1 MKILSDPL
9 SIMRVIKK
17 NISKYKIVA
26 SLVFITLS
34 IAIITYNVC
43 DINHR
48 QTVFNKL
55 DVTFTEVKAVEY
67 GTADYDPIDLVEN
80 VPYGKIVNYTS
91 YVDTN
96 SIGTQKL
103 MFVVEDENVTKVIN
117 VEVEVVDT
125 EKPEIKTEEETISI
139 EEGNE
144 YNIKDNIKS
153 VTDKVDGD
161 LEFVEAENEE
171 KKSYYTIS
179 TDLDTNTAGN
189 YSVNIKAVDQ
199 SGNTTEKTYNINVVE
214 KPKPQPQPVI
224 TYSNNMNN
232 NANHTVD
239 TSSVVSAAY
248 SFVGYNYTP
257 GGASP
262 STGFDCSGFVQ
273 YIYSLFGKNVGRT
286 TGDQANVGYGISRE
300 SMEPGD
306 IIVWSDNG
314 MYPTHS
320 TLYVGNGIIVHA
332 ANSRDGVI
340 TSTVESWER
349 YAGSIVAIRRV

>member
-9 SIMRVIKK
+9 SVMRVIKK

-34 IAIITYNVC
+34 IAIISYNIF
-43 DINHR
+43 DMNHR
-48 QTVFNKL
+48 QEVFNKL
-55 DVTFTEVKAVEY
+55 DVTFSEVKAIEY
-67 GTADYDPIDLVEN
+67 GTADYDPIELVEN
-80 VPYGKIVNYTS
+80 VPYGKIVNYTTH
-91 YVDTN
+91 VDTN

-125 EKPEIKTEEETISI
+125 EKPEIATEEETISI

-153 VTDKVDGD
+153 VTDKVDGE
-161 LEFVEAENEE
+161 LEFVETETED
-171 KKSYYTIS
+171 KKSYYTVS

-189 YSVNIKAVDQ
+189 YQVSIKAVDN
-199 SGNTTEKTYNINVVE
+199 SGNISEKTYNVNVVE
-214 KPKPQPQPVI
+214 KPKPQPVI
-224 TYSNNMNN
+224 TYNNNYNN
-232 NANHTVD
+232 NATSSVD

-248 SFVGYNYTP
+248 SLVGYNYTP

-273 YIYSLFGKNVGRT
+273 YIYSLFGKSVGRT
-286 TGDQANVGYGISRE
+286 TYDQANVGYGISRD
-300 SMEPGD
+300 SMQPGD

-314 MYPTHS
+314 YSPTHS
-320 TLYVGNGIIVHA
+320 TLYVGNGLIIHA

-340 TSTVESWER
+340 ISSVDSWER

>member
-1 MKILSDPL
+1 MKMLNDPL
-9 SIMRVIKK
+9 SVMRVIKK

-26 SLVFITLS
+26 CILFITLS
-34 IAIITYNVC
+34 IAVITYNIC
-43 DINHR
+43 DMNHR
-48 QTVFNKL
+48 QEVFNKL

-67 GTADYDPIDLVEN
+67 GTSDYDPIDLVEN

-91 YVDTN
+91 KVDTN
-96 SIGTQKL
+96 SMGKQTL

-125 EKPEIKTEEETISI
+125 EKPEINTAEENISI

-153 VTDKVDGD
+153 VIDKVDGD
-161 LEFVEAENEE
+161 LEFIENETE
-171 KKSYYTIS
+171 DKKSYYTIN

-199 SGNTTEKTYNINVVE
+199 SGNISEKTYNVNVVE
-214 KPKPQPQPVI
+214 KPKPQPVI
-224 TYSNNMNN
+224 NYNN
-232 NANHTVD
+232 NINNNTTASVD

-286 TGDQANVGYGISRE
+286 TYAQTTAGTGISKE
-300 SMEPGD
+300 SMQPGD

-314 MYPTHS
+314 YSPTHS
-320 TLYVGNGIIVHA
+320 TLYVGNGMMVHA

-340 TSTVESWER
+340 TSSVDSWER

>member
-9 SIMRVIKK
+9 SVLRVIKK

-26 SLVFITLS
+26 ILVFITLS
-34 IAIITYNVC
+34 IAIITYNIC
-43 DINHR
+43 DMNHR
-48 QTVFNKL
+48 QQVFNKL

-67 GTADYDPIDLVEN
+67 GTENYDPIDLVEN
-80 VPYGKIVNYTS
+80 VPYGKIVKYTN

-125 EKPEIKTEEETISI
+125 EKPEISMEEETISI

-144 YNIKDNIKS
+144 YDIKENIKS
-153 VTDKVDGD
+153 VVDKVDGE
-161 LEFVEAENEE
+161 LEYVENETE
-171 KKSYYTIS
+171 EQKSYYTITS
-179 TDLDTNTAGN
+179 DLDTNVAGN
-189 YSVNIKAVDQ
+189 YTVSVKAVDN
-199 SGNTTEKTYNINVVE
+199 SGNINEKVYNINVVE
-214 KPKPQPQPVI
+214 KPKPAPVVYYNDNI
-224 TYSNNMNN
+224 NN
-232 NANHTVD
+232 NATASVD

-248 SFVGYNYTP
+248 SFVGYYYTP

-273 YIYSLFGKNVGRT
+273 YIYSLFGKSVGRT
-286 TGDQANVGYGISRE
+286 TYDQAYVGSGISRDN
-300 SMEPGD
+300 MEPGD

-314 MYPTHS
+314 YSPTHS
-320 TLYVGNGIIVHA
+320 TLYVGNGMMVHA
-332 ANSRDGVI
+332 ANSNDGVI
-340 TSTVESWER
+340 VSSVDSWER
-349 YAGSIVAIRRV
+349 YAGRIVAIRRV

>member
-9 SIMRVIKK
+9 SVKRVIKK
-17 NISKYKIVA
+17 NIQKYKFAAIA
-26 SLVFITLS
+26 LFIITS
-34 IAIITYNVC
+34 IATITYNIC
-43 DINHR
+43 EAKHR
-48 QTVFNKL
+48 EDVFNKL
-55 DVTFTEVKAVEY
+55 DVTFSEVKAVEY

-80 VPYGKIVNYTS
+80 VPYGKIINYTS

-103 MFVVEDENVTKVIN
+103 MFVVEEEKVTKVIN

-125 EKPEIKTEEETISI
+125 EKPEITTNEETISI

-144 YNIKDNIKS
+144 YNIKDNIQS
-153 VTDKVDGD
+153 VIDKVDGE
-161 LEFVEAENEE
+161 LEYVETETED
-171 KKSYYTIS
+171 KKAYYTIT
-179 TDLDTNTAGN
+179 TDLDTNVAGN
-189 YSVNIKAVDQ
+189 YSVNIKAVDN
-199 SGNTTEKTYNINVVE
+199 SGNTNEKTYNINVKE
-214 KPKPQPQPVI
+214 KPKPV
-224 TYSNNMNN
+224 TVYYGNNMNN

-248 SFVGYNYTP
+248 SFVGYYYTP

-286 TGDQANVGYGISRE
+286 TFDQANVGYGISRE
-300 SMEPGD
+300 NMEPGD

-314 MYPTHS
+314 VYPTHS
-320 TLYVGNGIIVHA
+320 TLYVGNGIMVHA
-332 ANSRDGVI
+332 ANSVDGVI
-340 TSTVESWER
+340 TSSVDSWER
-349 YAGSIVAIRRV
+349 YAGRIVAIRRV